1 MKKKLTKIMAL
12 VLILSML
19 LPQTVFAATYTLTVT
34 LEGPDVNEKT
44 QTVTRTYTIRYG
56 SLQDNFL
63 DTVARALYDD
73 SVDGE
78 INKKFAGTRMR
89 TFYDK
94 LVAAA
99 KEDEIEWEKWV
110 TESVYDEAA
119 REALAKDATLQKLWD
134 LPTHQIVAIYKNNT
148 EYTIT
153 ITLSSHSDS
162 PSGGGSSAVTPQ
174 EPTVEVKPVTDNS
187 GTTTISNPAAKPG
200 EKVSVT
206 TKPAENKITGYVDVR
221 DQNGNKVPLKYDG
234 NGNYTFEMPEG
245 GVTMETTYRPA
256 PTDPKVSGVAT
267 LLNADHHTA
276 FMQGYPDGNFKPNG
290 SITRAEVATIFY
302 RLLRDQNVETVKS
315 FNDIDGHWAATA
327 VEALSS
333 LGIIKGMTE
342 DSFAPQTSITR
353 AQFAAIC
360 ARFATAVTNSDVTF
374 TDVPAS
380 HWASAEIGTA
390 AAYGWIYGKGDGN
403 FDPDGA
409 ITRAEAAAIVNR
421 MFARLGDQIAI
432 DNGENRAFSD
442 LNDTH
447 WGWYEI
453 AEATHGHD
461 HTDEDAFVHE
471 FWTE

>member
-34 LEGPDVNEKT
+34 LEGPNASGTT
-44 QTVTRTYTIRYG
+44 QTVTRTSTTRYG
-56 SLQDNFL
+56 SLQDNTL
-63 DTVARALYDD
+63 GYVATALYADG
-73 SVDGE
+73 VDGE
-78 INKKFAGTRMR
+78 INKKFAGTGMR
-89 TFYDK
+89 SFYEE

-99 KEDEIEWEKWV
+99 QGTNNLWNKWV
-110 TESVYDEAA
+110 TDSVFGEAA
-119 REALAKDATLQKLWD
+119 QKALAKDATLQELWD
-134 LPTHQIVAIYKNNT
+134 LPTHQIVAIYKAKPQ
-148 EYTIT
+148 YTIT
-153 ITLSSHSDS
+153 ITLNSHSDGS
-162 PSGGGSSAVTPQ
+162 SGGGSSAVTPQ

-187 GTTTISNPAAKPG
+187 GTTAISNPAAKPG

-245 GVTMETTYRPA
+245 GVTVETTYRPA

-267 LLNADHHTA
+267 LLNTDDHTA

-327 VEALSS
+327 VEVLSS

-342 DSFAPQTSITR
+342 DTFAPQASITR

-374 TDVPAS
+374 TDVSAS